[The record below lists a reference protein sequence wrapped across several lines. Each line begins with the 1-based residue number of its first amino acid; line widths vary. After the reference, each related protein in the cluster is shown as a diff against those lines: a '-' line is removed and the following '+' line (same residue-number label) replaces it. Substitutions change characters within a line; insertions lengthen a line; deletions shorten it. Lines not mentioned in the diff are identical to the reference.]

1 MIGSLSVILARRR
14 YGRTPVWAVVVA
26 AVVDLSLVG
35 LLGLGLVLL
44 IDFVSGLGGV

>member
-14 YGRTPVWAVVVA
+14 YGRTPVW